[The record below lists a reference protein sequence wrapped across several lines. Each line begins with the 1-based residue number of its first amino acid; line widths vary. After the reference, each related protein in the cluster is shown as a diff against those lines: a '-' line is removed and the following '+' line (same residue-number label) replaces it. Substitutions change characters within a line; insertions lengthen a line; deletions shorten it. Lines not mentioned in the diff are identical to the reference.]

1 MQPPHHGLR
10 ASSGAFG
17 NCRGTTALSYFVQR
31 QEAFAAARMC
41 GTQGQMA
48 QIRNRL
54 LPALMVNS

>member
-10 ASSGAFG
+10 PPSRAFA
-17 NCRGTTALSYFVQR
+17 NRRGTTTLGNLVQR
-31 QEAFAAARMC
+31 QEAFATAGMG

-54 LPALMVNS
+54 VPALMVNS

>member
-17 NCRGTTALSYFVQR
+17 NRRGTTTFRDLVQR
-31 QEAFAAARMC
+31 QEAFTAAPMG

-54 LPALMVNS
+54 VPALMVNS